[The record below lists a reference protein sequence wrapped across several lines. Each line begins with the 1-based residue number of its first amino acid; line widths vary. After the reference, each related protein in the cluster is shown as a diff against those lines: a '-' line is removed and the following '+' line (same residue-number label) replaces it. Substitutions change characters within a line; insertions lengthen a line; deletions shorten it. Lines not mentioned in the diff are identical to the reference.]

1 MLTDKERNCSMAE
14 LIALAAMNSFR
25 KTQTDDEL
33 KLSLQFDYAVNDHDL
48 DVVIRGS
55 EILKEAMN
63 NSYISL
69 SQTFIVESNLN

>member
-1 MLTDKERNCSMAE
+1 MAE

-33 KLSLQFDYAVNDHDL
+33 KLLLQFDYAVNDHDL